1 MPKKLPKQLFVR
13 IEIDSN
19 DKDSSW
25 FSASDTLEGAM
36 SDNDGPEA
44 VGVYQLVE
52 TKRVEKV
59 IQVASAAKPRK

>member
-13 IEIDSN
+13 IETDVN

-25 FSASDTLEGAM
+25 FSASDTIEGAM
-36 SDNDGPEA
+36 SDNDGPEP

-52 TKRVEKV
+52 VQRVEKV
-59 IQVASAAKPRK
+59 IRVASKSK